1 MQAINTKSSARILL
15 DYLKSISNTTSFRW
29 NWNKNF
35 KFKKFYFFPISSN
48 FLGSQTED
56 NQPTQQA

>member
-1 MQAINTKSSARILL
+1 MKLEQ
-15 DYLKSISNTTSFRW
+15 
-29 NWNKNF
+29 
-35 KFKKFYFFPISSN
+35 KFQVQKFYFFPISSN